1 MLQTGLPEKRPPGT
15 SFEQYFEVVPA
26 MTPAL
31 KDEAYQLRHQVFCE
45 DLGFEPATVDRRERD
60 EYDAQSLHLLIRSVQ
75 TGMYVG
81 CTRIIRVRP
90 EDAQQLLPYEL
101 ICAGGLNHGLV
112 DPATL
117 PRQTIAEISRLAIVS
132 RYRQRKGERGKPAD
146 ISSDDFASGARS
158 RFPYILIGLY
168 LGTVEFARLHDIE
181 TLFVLTEPRL
191 ALHFRRLGVQI
202 QTIGVAV
209 EHHGLR
215 IPSMMK
221 VNTVHEE
228 LKFFFRPLYTT
239 IASEI
244 AAGLSNVH

>member
-45 DLGFEPATVDRRERD
+45 DLGFEPTTVDRRERD

-75 TGMYVG
+75 SGMYVG
-81 CTRIIRVRP
+81 CTRIIRTRP
-90 EDAQQLLPYEL
+90 QDAQQRLPFEL
-101 ICAGGLNHGLV
+101 ICAGGVDHALV
-112 DPATL
+112 DPAAL

-132 RYRQRKGERGKPAD
+132 KYRQRKGERGRPAD
-146 ISSDDFASGARS
+146 ISSDDFETGDRP

-168 LGTVEFARLHDIE
+168 LGTVELARLQDIE

-202 QTIGVAV
+202 QTIGAPV

-221 VNTVHEE
+221 ISTVHEE
-228 LKFFFRPLYTT
+228 LKVIFRSLYGS
-239 IASEI
+239 IAKEV
-244 AAGLSNVH
+244 AAGLIYAH